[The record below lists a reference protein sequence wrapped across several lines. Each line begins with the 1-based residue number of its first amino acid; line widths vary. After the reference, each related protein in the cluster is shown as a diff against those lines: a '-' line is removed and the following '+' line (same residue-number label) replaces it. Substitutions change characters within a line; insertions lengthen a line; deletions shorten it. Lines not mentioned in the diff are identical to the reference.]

1 MNRVIKLA
9 IVGSRTFVDYEVLKK
24 TLDEFITQNNF
35 TITSIISGGCRG
47 TDLLAKKY
55 SEENLIDLITFKPD
69 WGRFG
74 KQAGFI
80 RNHDI
85 IKSCDVC
92 IAFHD
97 GVSHGTA
104 HDIKLCSQYNKPCW
118 VYNFVEGILYQA
130 HD

>member
-1 MNRVIKLA
+1 MEIKLA
-9 IVGSRTFVDYEVLKK
+9 IVGSRIFNDYEVFK
-24 TLDEFITQNNF
+24 TIVENFMKNNNYQLN
-35 TITSIISGGCRG
+35 TIISGGCRG
-47 TDLLAKKY
+47 VDRLAEKY
-55 SEENLIDLITFKPD
+55 SIENHIDLITFKPE

-104 HDIKLCSQYNKPCW
+104 HDINLCSTKYNKPCW
-118 VYNFVEGILYQA
+118 IFNFTTGFFYREC
-130 HD
+130 